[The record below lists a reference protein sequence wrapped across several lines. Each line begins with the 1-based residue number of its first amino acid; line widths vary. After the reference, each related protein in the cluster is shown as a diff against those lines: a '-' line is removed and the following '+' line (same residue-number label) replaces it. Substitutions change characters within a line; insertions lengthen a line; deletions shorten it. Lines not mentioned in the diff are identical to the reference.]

1 MSQSLISG
9 LLTVFNFTS
18 ITSSFLLVGA
28 LLAITFLTLDING
41 KVAQTNFELRKLA
54 AISSLIWMFSNITF
68 IVLTLANILNS
79 SISEVLQPNILRS
92 FLTQV
97 PLGQYLFVQLLLSIL
112 ISIIIPRF
120 NSISTGTFL
129 LLATLLAIVVPVFQ
143 SHSASSGSHLM
154 AIGSLAI
161 HVIALALWVGGV
173 FALAFLAPDS
183 RAIAVPRFSVL
194 ALWAAIGV
202 VVSGSVNAFIRL
214 NFKEAWSSNYANL
227 VLAKVLLTAGLIA
240 IGYLHRKNLKNLT
253 EIKGSRFIKLVL
265 AEVVIMVFTL
275 VIGSRLASSQPP
287 ERESGLAVDRA
298 LSIVGIKTPQ
308 QPTLSRILFGYEPDA
323 LMIGLLVLAVALYI
337 KGVMVLTKRGDK
349 WPVGRT
355 ISFAIGISTVDFAT
369 SGGLGLYAHFSF
381 SWHMIAHMT
390 LGMIAPIAIVLSAP
404 ITLALRTLPQ
414 GRNSEERGVRGT
426 LLSALHSRYSSII
439 VNPVGALVIFDG
451 SLFLLYFTSLF
462 GTLMNT
468 HAGHLFMNIHFLLA
482 GFLFFHVI
490 IGIDPNPKRPPFLV
504 RIVTLLAAMSIHA
517 FFSVALMSSSTLI
530 DSGYFASLQVP
541 WVGDLLADQNK
552 GGAIGWAMGEIPIL
566 IALIATF
573 IMWTRDD
580 AREARRIDRSAERM
594 AAMGQPDELAQYN
607 KYLQELADRERRS
620 GKQVME

>member
-1 MSQSLISG
+1 MSQSLISS
-9 LLTVFNFTS
+9 LLTVFKFTS
-18 ITSSFLLVGA
+18 VTSSFFLVGA
-28 LLAITFLTLDING
+28 LLAISFLTLDVKG
-41 KVAQTNFELRKLA
+41 KVAETNFELRKLA
-54 AISSLIWMFSNITF
+54 AIASLIWLVSNIF
-68 IVLTLANILNS
+68 FVVLTLANILNS
-79 SISEVLQPNILRS
+79 SVSDVLQPNILRS
-92 FLTQV
+92 FFTQV
-97 PLGQYLFVQLLLSIL
+97 SLGQYLFTQLLLSAL
-112 ISIIIPRF
+112 IALIVPRVSSIG
-120 NSISTGTFL
+120 TGTFL
-129 LLATLLAIVVPVFQ
+129 LLLTLLAIVIPVFQ

-154 AIGSLAI
+154 AIGSLAL
-161 HVIALALWVGGV
+161 HVLALALWVGGV
-173 FALAFLAPDS
+173 FALAFLAPEN
-183 RAIAVPRFSVL
+183 RAIAVPRFSIL
-194 ALWAAIGV
+194 ALWAAV
-202 VVSGSVNAFIRL
+202 VVVISGMANAFIRL
-214 NFKEAWSSNYANL
+214 DFREAWPSSYSYL
-227 VLAKVLLTAGLIA
+227 VIAKMFLTSGLIA

-253 EIKGSRFIKLVL
+253 EIKGSKFIRLIL
-265 AEVVIMVFTL
+265 AEVVIMFVTL
-275 VIGSRLASSQPP
+275 IIGSKLASSQPP
-287 ERESGLAVDRA
+287 ERESALGVDRA

-308 QPTLSRILFGYEPDA
+308 SPTLSRIFLGYEPDA
-323 LMIGLLVLAVALYI
+323 LMIGLLVIAVALYI
-337 KGVMVLTKRGDK
+337 KGVIVLSKRGDK

-355 ISFAIGISTVDFAT
+355 VSFAIGISAVDFAT

-390 LGMIAPIAIVLSAP
+390 LGMIAPIAIVLGAP

-426 LLSALHSRYSSII
+426 LLSVLHSRYSSII

-462 GTLMNT
+462 GKLMNT

-530 DSGYFASLQVP
+530 DSGYFASLQTP

-566 IALIATF
+566 IALVATF

-580 AREARRIDRSAERM
+580 AREARRIDRSVERM

-620 GKQVME
+620 GN

>member
-1 MSQSLISG
+1 M
-9 LLTVFNFTS
+9 
-18 ITSSFLLVGA
+18 
-28 LLAITFLTLDING
+28 
-41 KVAQTNFELRKLA
+41 
-54 AISSLIWMFSNITF
+54 
-68 IVLTLANILNS
+68 
-79 SISEVLQPNILRS
+79 
-92 FLTQV
+92 
-97 PLGQYLFVQLLLSIL
+97 
-112 ISIIIPRF
+112 PRF
-120 NSISTGTFL
+120 KSIGTGTFL
-129 LLATLLAIVVPVFQ
+129 LLATLLANVIPVFQ
-143 SHSASSGSHLM
+143 SHSASGGSHLM
-154 AIGSLAI
+154 AVGSLAI
-161 HVIALALWVGGV
+161 HVIALALWIGGV
-173 FALAFLAPDS
+173 FALAFLAPES
-183 RAIAVPRFSVL
+183 RAAAVPRFSVL
-194 ALWAAIGV
+194 ALWAAIAV
-202 VVSGSVNAFIRL
+202 VVSGSANAYIRL
-214 NFKEAWSSNYANL
+214 NFKEAWGSSYSYL
-227 VLAKVLLTAGLIA
+227 VLVKVLLTAGLIV
-240 IGYLHRKNLKNLT
+240 IGYLHRKNLSKLS
-253 EIKGSRFIKLVL
+253 ELKGSKFLKLIL
-265 AEVVIMVFTL
+265 AEVVIMVLTL

-287 ERESGLAVDRA
+287 ERESELVVDRA

-308 QPTLSRILFGYEPDA
+308 PPSLSRIFFGYEPDA
-323 LMIGLLVLAVALYI
+323 LMIGLLIIAVALYI

-355 ISFAIGISTVDFAT
+355 ISFAIGISAIDFAT

-390 LGMIAPIAIVLSAP
+390 LGMIAPIAIVLGAP

-439 VNPVGALVIFDG
+439 VNPVGALIIFDG

-504 RIVTLLAAMSIHA
+504 RIVTLLVAMSIHA
-517 FFSVALMSSSTLI
+517 FFSVALMSSTTLV
-530 DSGYFASLQVP
+530 DSGYFAALQTP

-566 IALIATF
+566 IALVATF

-580 AREARRIDRSAERM
+580 AREARRIDRSVERM

-620 GKQVME
+620 GK

>member
-1 MSQSLISG
+1 MSQSLISS
-9 LLTVFNFTS
+9 LLTVFKFTS
-18 ITSSFLLVGA
+18 ITSSFFLVGA

-41 KVAQTNFELRKLA
+41 KVVQTNFELRKLA
-54 AISSLIWMFSNITF
+54 AIASLIWMLSNLSF

-79 SISEVLQPNILRS
+79 SVSEVLQPNILRS
-92 FLTQV
+92 FLLQI
-97 PLGQYLFVQLLLSIL
+97 PLGQYLFTQLLLSAL

-120 NSISTGTFL
+120 NSIGTGTFL
-129 LLATLLAIVVPVFQ
+129 LLATLLAIVIPVFQ
-143 SHSASSGSHLM
+143 SHSASGGSHLM
-154 AIGSLAI
+154 AVGSLAI

-173 FALAFLAPDS
+173 FALAFLTPEN
-183 RAIAVPRFSVL
+183 RAAAVPRFSVM
-194 ALWAAIGV
+194 ALWAAIAV
-202 VVSGSVNAFIRL
+202 VVSGSVNAYIRL
-214 NFKEAWSSNYANL
+214 NFREAWGSSYTYL
-227 VLAKVLLTAGLIA
+227 VIAKVFLTAGLIV
-240 IGYLHRKNLKNLT
+240 IGYLHRRNLKKLT
-253 EIKGSRFIKLVL
+253 ELKGSKFLQLIL
-265 AEVVIMVFTL
+265 AEIVIMVLTL
-275 VIGSRLASSQPP
+275 AIGSLLASSQPP
-287 ERESGLAVDRA
+287 IREAGLTTDRA
-298 LSIVGIKTPQ
+298 LSIVGVKMPSA
-308 QPTLSRILFGYEPDA
+308 PNLSRIFFGYEPDA
-323 LMIGLLVLAVALYI
+323 FMIGLLVIAVALYI

-349 WPVGRT
+349 WPIGRT
-355 ISFAIGISTVDFAT
+355 ISFAIGISAVDFAT

-381 SWHMIAHMT
+381 SWHMVAHMT
-390 LGMIAPIAIVLSAP
+390 LGMIAPIAIVLGAP

-426 LLSALHSRYSSII
+426 LLSVLHSRYSSII

-462 GTLMNT
+462 GKLMNT

-530 DSGYFASLQVP
+530 DSGYFAALQTP

-566 IALIATF
+566 IALVATF

-580 AREARRIDRSAERM
+580 AREARRIDRSVERM

-607 KYLQELADRERRS
+607 KFLQELADRERRS
-620 GKQVME
+620 GK

>member
-1 MSQSLISG
+1 M
-9 LLTVFNFTS
+9 VFKFTS
-18 ITSSFLLVGA
+18 ITSSFFLVGV
-28 LLAITFLTLDING
+28 LLAITFLTLDIDG
-41 KVAQTNFELRKLA
+41 KVARTNFELRKLA
-54 AISSLIWMFSNITF
+54 AFTSLVWMVSNALF
-68 IVLTLANILNS
+68 IVFTLANILNS

-92 FLTQV
+92 FLLQI
-97 PLGQYLFVQLLLSIL
+97 PLGQYLFTQLLLSIL
-112 ISIIIPRF
+112 ISLIVPRF
-120 NSISTGTFL
+120 NSIGTGTFL
-129 LLATLLAIVVPVFQ
+129 LLATLLAIVIPVFQ
-143 SHSASSGSHLM
+143 SHSASSGSHSM

-161 HVIALALWVGGV
+161 HVIALPLWVGGV
-173 FALAFLAPDS
+173 FALAFLTPEN

-194 ALWAAIGV
+194 ALWSAMAV
-202 VVSGSVNAFIRL
+202 VISGSANAFIRL
-214 NFKEAWSSNYANL
+214 DFKGAWSSSYAYL
-227 VLAKVLLTAGLIA
+227 VIAKAILTVGLIA
-240 IGYLHRKNLKNLT
+240 IGYLHRKNLKKLA
-253 EIKGSRFIKLVL
+253 EIKGSKFLQLIS
-265 AEVVIMVFTL
+265 AEVVIMTVTL
-275 VIGSRLASSQPP
+275 AIGSLLASSQPP
-287 ERESGLAVDRA
+287 VREAGLSTDRA
-298 LSIVGIKTPQ
+298 LSIVGVKMP
-308 QPTLSRILFGYEPDA
+308 PAPNLSRILLGYEPDA
-323 LMIGLLVLAVALYI
+323 LMIGLLVFAVALYI

-355 ISFAIGISTVDFAT
+355 ISFAVGISAVDFAT
-369 SGGLGLYAHFSF
+369 SGGLGLYSHFSF
-381 SWHMIAHMT
+381 SWHMVAHMT
-390 LGMIAPIAIVLSAP
+390 LGMISPITIVLGAP

-426 LLSALHSRYSSII
+426 LLSALHSRYSSVI

-517 FFSVALMSSSTLI
+517 FFSVALMSSTTLI
-530 DSGYFASLQVP
+530 DSGYFTSLQTP
-541 WVGDLLADQNK
+541 WVGNLLADQNK

-566 IALIATF
+566 IALVATF

-580 AREARRIDRSAERM
+580 AREARRIDRSVERM

-620 GKQVME
+620 GN

>member
-9 LLTVFNFTS
+9 LLTVFKFTS

-54 AISSLIWMFSNITF
+54 AISSLIWMFSNIAF

-79 SISEVLQPNILRS
+79 SISDVLQTNILRS

-120 NSISTGTFL
+120 NSIGTGTFL

-161 HVIALALWVGGV
+161 HVISLALWVGGV
-173 FALAFLAPDS
+173 FALAFLAPDT
-183 RAIAVPRFSVL
+183 RAVAVPRFSVL
-194 ALWAAIGV
+194 ALWAAIAV

-214 NFKEAWSSNYANL
+214 NFKEAWSSNYTNL
-227 VLAKVLLTAGLIA
+227 VLAKVFLTTGLIA

-308 QPTLSRILFGYEPDA
+308 PPTLSRILFGYEPDA

-530 DSGYFASLQVP
+530 DSGYFGSLQVP

-566 IALIATF
+566 IALVATF

-607 KYLQELADRERRS
+607 KFLQELADRERRS
-620 GKQVME
+620 GK

>member
-1 MSQSLISG
+1 MSQSLISS
-9 LLTVFNFTS
+9 LLTVFKFTS
-18 ITSSFLLVGA
+18 ITSSFFLVGV

-54 AISSLIWMFSNITF
+54 AIASLIWMLSNLSF

-79 SISEVLQPNILRS
+79 SVSEVLQPNILRS
-92 FLTQV
+92 FLMQI
-97 PLGQYLFVQLLLSIL
+97 PLGQYLFTQLLLSIL

-120 NSISTGTFL
+120 NSIGTGTFL
-129 LLATLLAIVVPVFQ
+129 LLATLLAIVIPVFQ
-143 SHSASSGSHLM
+143 SHSASGGSHLM

-173 FALAFLAPDS
+173 FALAFLTPEN
-183 RAIAVPRFSVL
+183 RAAAVPRFSVM
-194 ALWAAIGV
+194 ALWAAIAV
-202 VVSGSVNAFIRL
+202 VVSGSVNAYIRL
-214 NFKEAWSSNYANL
+214 NFKEAWGSSYTYL
-227 VLAKVLLTAGLIA
+227 VIAKVFLTTCLIV
-240 IGYLHRKNLKNLT
+240 IGYLHRRNLKKLS
-253 EIKGSRFIKLVL
+253 ELKGSKFLQLIL
-265 AEVVIMVFTL
+265 AEIVIMVLTL

-287 ERESGLAVDRA
+287 ERETGLAVDRA
-298 LSIVGIKTPQ
+298 LSIVGVKMPSA
-308 QPTLSRILFGYEPDA
+308 PNLSRIFFGYEPDA
-323 LMIGLLVLAVALYI
+323 FMIGLLVIAVALYI

-355 ISFAIGISTVDFAT
+355 ISFAIGISAVDFAT

-381 SWHMIAHMT
+381 SWHMVAHMT
-390 LGMIAPIAIVLSAP
+390 LGMIAPIAIVLGAP

-462 GTLMNT
+462 GKLMNT

-530 DSGYFASLQVP
+530 DSGYFASLQTP

-566 IALIATF
+566 IALVATF

-580 AREARRIDRSAERM
+580 AREARRIDRSVERM

-607 KYLQELADRERRS
+607 KYLQELADRERRF
-620 GKQVME
+620 GN

>member
-1 MSQSLISG
+1 MSQSLISS
-9 LLTVFNFTS
+9 LLTVFKFTS
-18 ITSSFLLVGA
+18 ITSSFFLVGA
-28 LLAITFLTLDING
+28 LLAMTFLTLDIKG
-41 KVAQTNFELRKLA
+41 KVAETNFELRKLA
-54 AISSLIWMFSNITF
+54 AITSLIWMFSNAFF
-68 IVLTLANILNS
+68 IVLTLANILNAS
-79 SISEVLQPNILRS
+79 VSEVLQTNILRS
-92 FLTQV
+92 FLLQI
-97 PLGQYLFVQLLLSIL
+97 PLGQYLFTQLLLSIL
-112 ISIIIPRF
+112 ISLIVPRF
-120 NSISTGTFL
+120 NSIGTGTFL
-129 LLATLLAIVVPVFQ
+129 LLATLLAIVIPVFQ
-143 SHSASSGSHLM
+143 SHSASSGSHSM

-173 FALAFLAPDS
+173 FALAFLSPES
-183 RAIAVPRFSVL
+183 RAHAVPRFSTL
-194 ALWAAIGV
+194 ALWTAIAV
-202 VVSGSVNAFIRL
+202 VISGSVNAFIRL
-214 NFKEAWSSNYANL
+214 DFKEAWTSSYAYL
-227 VLAKVLLTAGLIA
+227 VIAKVFLTVSLIV
-240 IGYLHRKNLKNLT
+240 IGYLHRKNLKKLS
-253 EIKGSRFIKLVL
+253 EIKGSKFLQLIF
-265 AEVVIMVFTL
+265 AEVVIMTGTL
-275 VIGSRLASSQPP
+275 AIGSLLASSQPP
-287 ERESGLAVDRA
+287 VRETTSTIDRA
-298 LSIVGIKTPQ
+298 LSIVGVKMP
-308 QPTLSRILFGYEPDA
+308 PAPNLSRILFGYEPDA
-323 LMIGLLVLAVALYI
+323 FMIGLLVFAVALYV

-349 WPVGRT
+349 WPAGRT
-355 ISFAIGISTVDFAT
+355 ISFAIGISAVDYAT

-390 LGMIAPIAIVLSAP
+390 LGMIAPIAIVLGAP

-414 GRNSEERGVRGT
+414 GRNQQERGVRGT
-426 LLSALHSRYSSII
+426 LLSVLHSRYSSII

-530 DSGYFASLQVP
+530 DSGYFASLQTP

-580 AREARRIDRSAERM
+580 AREARRIDRSVERM

-607 KYLQELADRERRS
+607 KFLQELADRERRS
-620 GKQVME
+620 GK

>member
-1 MSQSLISG
+1 M
-9 LLTVFNFTS
+9 
-18 ITSSFLLVGA
+18 LVGA

-54 AISSLIWMFSNITF
+54 AIASLIWMISNAFF
-68 IVLTLANILNS
+68 IVFTLANILNTRV
-79 SISEVLQPNILRS
+79 SEVLQPNILRS
-92 FLTQV
+92 FLLQI
-97 PLGQYLFVQLLLSIL
+97 PLGQYLFVQLLLSIF
-112 ISIIIPRF
+112 ISLVVPRF
-120 NSISTGTFL
+120 NSIGTGTFL
-129 LLATLLAIVVPVFQ
+129 LLATLIAIVIPVFQ
-143 SHSASSGSHLM
+143 SHSASSGSHSM

-173 FALAFLAPDS
+173 FAIAFLAPES
-183 RAIAVPRFSVL
+183 RAHAVPRFSVL
-194 ALWAAIGV
+194 ALWAAIAV
-202 VVSGSVNAFIRL
+202 VISGSVNAFIRL
-214 NFKEAWSSNYANL
+214 DFKEAWSSSYAYL
-227 VLAKVLLTAGLIA
+227 VLAKVFLTAGLIV
-240 IGYLHRKNLKNLT
+240 IGYLHRKNLKKLS
-253 EIKGSRFIKLVL
+253 EIKGSKFLQLIL
-265 AEVVIMVFTL
+265 AEVVIMTGTL
-275 VIGSRLASSQPP
+275 AIGSLLASSQPP
-287 ERESGLAVDRA
+287 ERESGLTVDRG
-298 LSIVGIKTPQ
+298 LSIVGVKTPQ
-308 QPTLSRILFGYEPDA
+308 PPSLSRILLGYEPDA
-323 LMIGLLVLAVALYI
+323 LMIGLLVIAVALYI

-355 ISFAIGISTVDFAT
+355 ISFAIGISAVDFAT

-381 SWHMIAHMT
+381 SWHMVAHMT
-390 LGMIAPIAIVLSAP
+390 LGMIAPIAIVLGAP

-426 LLSALHSRYSSII
+426 LLSVLHSRYSSII

-530 DSGYFASLQVP
+530 DSGYFASLQTP
-541 WVGDLLADQNK
+541 WVGNLLADQNK

-566 IALIATF
+566 IALVATF

-580 AREARRIDRSAERM
+580 AREARRIDRSVERM

-620 GKQVME
+620 GK

>member
-1 MSQSLISG
+1 MSQSVVSS
-9 LLTVFNFTS
+9 LLTVFKFTS
-18 ITSSFLLVGA
+18 ITSSFFLVGV

-54 AISSLIWMFSNITF
+54 AIASLIWLLSNLAF

-79 SISEVLQPNILRS
+79 SVSEVLQPNILRS
-92 FLTQV
+92 FLLQV
-97 PLGQYLFVQLLLSIL
+97 PLGQYLFTQLLLSTL

-120 NSISTGTFL
+120 NSIGTGTFL
-129 LLATLLAIVVPVFQ
+129 LLATLLAIVIPVFQ
-143 SHSASSGSHLM
+143 SHSASGGSHLM

-173 FALAFLAPDS
+173 FALAFLTPEN
-183 RAIAVPRFSVL
+183 RAAAVPRFSVM
-194 ALWAAIGV
+194 ALWAAIAV
-202 VVSGSVNAFIRL
+202 VASGSANAYIRL
-214 NFKEAWSSNYANL
+214 NFKEAWGSSYTYL
-227 VLAKVLLTAGLIA
+227 VIAKVFLTAGLIV
-240 IGYLHRKNLKNLT
+240 IGYLHRKNLTKLSAL
-253 EIKGSRFIKLVL
+253 KGSKFLQLIL
-265 AEVVIMVFTL
+265 AEIVIMVLTL

-287 ERESGLAVDRA
+287 ERESGLVVDRA
-298 LSIVGIKTPQ
+298 LSIVGVKMPQ
-308 QPTLSRILFGYEPDA
+308 PPTLSRILLGYEPDA
-323 LMIGLLVLAVALYI
+323 FMIGLLVIAVALYI

-355 ISFAIGISTVDFAT
+355 ISFAIGISAVDFAT

-381 SWHMIAHMT
+381 SWHMVAHMT
-390 LGMIAPIAIVLSAP
+390 LGMIAPIAIVLGAP

-462 GTLMNT
+462 GKLMNT
-468 HAGHLFMNIHFLLA
+468 HTGHLFMNIHFLLA

-490 IGIDPNPKRPPFLV
+490 IGIDPNPKRPPFLA

-530 DSGYFASLQVP
+530 DSGYFAALQTP

-566 IALIATF
+566 IALVATF

-580 AREARRIDRSAERM
+580 AREARRIDRSVERM

-620 GKQVME
+620 GK

>member
-1 MSQSLISG
+1 MSQSLING
-9 LLTVFNFTS
+9 LLTFFKFTS

-28 LLAITFLTLDING
+28 LLAITFLTLDVNG
-41 KVAQTNFELRKLA
+41 KVAQTNFQLRKLA
-54 AISSLIWMFSNITF
+54 AISSLIWMFSNLTF

-79 SISEVLQPNILRS
+79 SISVVLQTNVLRS

-120 NSISTGTFL
+120 NSIGTGTFL
-129 LLATLLAIVVPVFQ
+129 LLGTLLAIVVPVFQ

-183 RAIAVPRFSVL
+183 RAAAVPRFSVL
-194 ALWAAIGV
+194 ALWAAIAV
-202 VVSGSVNAFIRL
+202 VVSGSANAFIRL

-240 IGYLHRKNLKNLT
+240 IGYLHRKNLKNLV
-253 EIKGSRFIKLVL
+253 EIKSSRFIKLVL
-265 AEVVIMVFTL
+265 VEVVIMVFTL

-287 ERESGLAVDRA
+287 ERESGLTVDRA

-308 QPTLSRILFGYEPDA
+308 PPTLSRILFGYEPDA

-355 ISFAIGISTVDFAT
+355 ISFAIGISTIDFAT

-607 KYLQELADRERRS
+607 NYLQELADRERRS
-620 GKQVME
+620 GK

>member
-1 MSQSLISG
+1 MSQSLISS
-9 LLTVFNFTS
+9 LLTVFKFTS
-18 ITSSFLLVGA
+18 ITSSFFLVGA
-28 LLAITFLTLDING
+28 LLAITFLTLDIDG
-41 KVAQTNFELRKLA
+41 KVAETNFELRKLA
-54 AISSLIWMFSNITF
+54 AVTSLIWMISNAFF
-68 IVLTLANILNS
+68 IVLTLANILNANVTD
-79 SISEVLQPNILRS
+79 VLQPNILRS
-92 FLTQV
+92 FILQI
-97 PLGQYLFVQLLLSIL
+97 PLGQYLFTQLLLSIL
-112 ISIIIPRF
+112 ISLIVPRF
-120 NSISTGTFL
+120 NSIGTGTFL
-129 LLATLLAIVVPVFQ
+129 LLATLLAIVIPVFQ
-143 SHSASSGSHLM
+143 SHSASSGSHSM

-173 FALAFLAPDS
+173 FALAFLTPES
-183 RAIAVPRFSVL
+183 RAPAVPRFSVL
-194 ALWAAIGV
+194 ALWAAIAV

-214 NFKEAWSSNYANL
+214 DFKEAWTSSYAYL
-227 VLAKVLLTAGLIA
+227 VIAKVFLTVGLIV
-240 IGYLHRKNLKNLT
+240 IGYLHRKNLKKLS
-253 EIKGSRFIKLVL
+253 EIKGSKFLQLIL
-265 AEVVIMVFTL
+265 AEVVIMTVTL
-275 VIGSRLASSQPP
+275 AIGSLLASSQPP
-287 ERESGLAVDRA
+287 VRESGLEIDRA
-298 LSIVGIKTPQ
+298 LSIVGVKMP
-308 QPTLSRILFGYEPDA
+308 PAPNLSRIFFGYEPDA
-323 LMIGLLVLAVALYI
+323 LMIGLLVIAVALYI

-349 WPVGRT
+349 WPIGRT
-355 ISFAIGISTVDFAT
+355 ISFAIGISAVDFAT

-381 SWHMIAHMT
+381 SWHMVAHMT
-390 LGMIAPIAIVLSAP
+390 LGMIAPIAIVLGAP

-426 LLSALHSRYSSII
+426 LLSVLHSRYSSII
-439 VNPVGALVIFDG
+439 VNPVGALVIFDS

-468 HAGHLFMNIHFLLA
+468 HAGHLFMNLHFLLA

-530 DSGYFASLQVP
+530 DSGYFAALQTP

-580 AREARRIDRSAERM
+580 AREARRIDRSVERM

-620 GKQVME
+620 GK

>member
-9 LLTVFNFTS
+9 LLTFFKFTS

-41 KVAQTNFELRKLA
+41 KVAQTNFQLRKLA
-54 AISSLIWMFSNITF
+54 AISSLIWMFSNIAF

-79 SISEVLQPNILRS
+79 SISDVVQTNILRS

-120 NSISTGTFL
+120 NSIGTGTFL
-129 LLATLLAIVVPVFQ
+129 LLGTLLAIVVPVFQ

-161 HVIALALWVGGV
+161 HVIALALWIGGV

-183 RAIAVPRFSVL
+183 RAAAVPRFSVL
-194 ALWAAIGV
+194 ALWAAIAV
-202 VVSGSVNAFIRL
+202 VVSGSANAFIRL

-240 IGYLHRKNLKNLT
+240 IGYLHRKNLKNLV
-253 EIKGSRFIKLVL
+253 EIKSSRFIKLVL
-265 AEVVIMVFTL
+265 VEVVIMVFTL

-287 ERESGLAVDRA
+287 ERESGLTVDRA

-308 QPTLSRILFGYEPDA
+308 PPTLSRILFGYEPDA

-566 IALIATF
+566 IALVATF

-607 KYLQELADRERRS
+607 NYLQELADRERRS
-620 GKQVME
+620 GK

>member
-1 MSQSLISG
+1 
-9 LLTVFNFTS
+9 
-18 ITSSFLLVGA
+18 
-28 LLAITFLTLDING
+28 
-41 KVAQTNFELRKLA
+41 
-54 AISSLIWMFSNITF
+54 
-68 IVLTLANILNS
+68 
-79 SISEVLQPNILRS
+79 
-92 FLTQV
+92 
-97 PLGQYLFVQLLLSIL
+97 
-112 ISIIIPRF
+112 
-120 NSISTGTFL
+120 
-129 LLATLLAIVVPVFQ
+129 
-143 SHSASSGSHLM
+143 M

-161 HVIALALWVGGV
+161 HVISLALWVGGV
-173 FALAFLAPDS
+173 FALAFLAPDA
-183 RAIAVPRFSVL
+183 RAVAVPRFSVL

-227 VLAKVLLTAGLIA
+227 VIAKVLLTAGLIL
-240 IGYLHRKNLKNLT
+240 IGYLHRKNLQNLT

-275 VIGSRLASSQPP
+275 VIGSRLSSSQPP

-298 LSIVGIKTPQ
+298 LSIIGIKTPQ
-308 QPTLSRILFGYEPDA
+308 PPTLSRILFGYEPDA

-530 DSGYFASLQVP
+530 DSGYFGSLQVP

-607 KYLQELADRERRS
+607 TYLQELADRERRS
-620 GKQVME
+620 GK

>member
-1 MSQSLISG
+1 MSQSLISS
-9 LLTVFNFTS
+9 LLTVFKFTS
-18 ITSSFLLVGA
+18 ITSSFFLVGA
-28 LLAITFLTLDING
+28 LLAITFLTLDIDG
-41 KVAQTNFELRKLA
+41 KVAETNFELRKLA
-54 AISSLIWMFSNITF
+54 AFTSLIWMISNAFF
-68 IVLTLANILNS
+68 IVLTLANILNAG
-79 SISEVLQPNILRS
+79 ISEVLQPNILRS
-92 FLTQV
+92 FILQI
-97 PLGQYLFVQLLLSIL
+97 PLGQYLFTQLLLSIL
-112 ISIIIPRF
+112 ISLIVPRF
-120 NSISTGTFL
+120 NSIGTGTFL
-129 LLATLLAIVVPVFQ
+129 LLATLLAIVIPVFQ
-143 SHSASSGSHLM
+143 SHSASSGSHSM

-173 FALAFLAPDS
+173 FALAFLTPES
-183 RAIAVPRFSVL
+183 RAHAVPRFSVL
-194 ALWAAIGV
+194 ALWAAIAV

-214 NFKEAWSSNYANL
+214 DFKEAWTSSYAYL
-227 VLAKVLLTAGLIA
+227 VIAKVFLTVGLIV
-240 IGYLHRKNLKNLT
+240 IGYLHRKNLKKLS
-253 EIKGSRFIKLVL
+253 EIKGSKFLQLIL
-265 AEVVIMVFTL
+265 AEVVIMTVTL
-275 VIGSRLASSQPP
+275 AIGSLLASSQPP
-287 ERESGLAVDRA
+287 VRESGLEIDRA
-298 LSIVGIKTPQ
+298 LSIVGVKMP
-308 QPTLSRILFGYEPDA
+308 PAPNLSRILLGYEPDA
-323 LMIGLLVLAVALYI
+323 FMIGLLIIAVALYV

-355 ISFAIGISTVDFAT
+355 ISFAIGISAVDFAT

-381 SWHMIAHMT
+381 SWHMVAHMT
-390 LGMIAPIAIVLSAP
+390 LGMIAPIAIVLGAP

-414 GRNSEERGVRGT
+414 GRNPQERGVRGT
-426 LLSALHSRYSSII
+426 LLSVLHSRYSSII

-530 DSGYFASLQVP
+530 DSGYFAALQTP
-541 WVGDLLADQNK
+541 WVGELLADQNK

-580 AREARRIDRSAERM
+580 AREARRIDRSVERM

-607 KYLQELADRERRS
+607 KFLQELADRERRS
-620 GKQVME
+620 GK

>member
-9 LLTVFNFTS
+9 LLTVFKFTS

-54 AISSLIWMFSNITF
+54 AISSLIWMFSNIAF

-79 SISEVLQPNILRS
+79 SISDVLQTNILRS

-120 NSISTGTFL
+120 NSIGTGTFL
-129 LLATLLAIVVPVFQ
+129 LLATLLAIVIPVFQ
-143 SHSASSGSHLM
+143 SHSASGGSHLM

-173 FALAFLAPDS
+173 FALAFLAPDT
-183 RAIAVPRFSVL
+183 RAVAVPRFSVL
-194 ALWAAIGV
+194 ALWAAIAV

-214 NFKEAWSSNYANL
+214 NFKEAWSSNYTNL
-227 VLAKVLLTAGLIA
+227 VLAKVFLTTGLIA

-308 QPTLSRILFGYEPDA
+308 PPTLSRLLFGYEPDA

-530 DSGYFASLQVP
+530 DSGYFGSLQVP

-566 IALIATF
+566 IALVATF

-607 KYLQELADRERRS
+607 KFLQELADHERRS
-620 GKQVME
+620 GK

>member
-1 MSQSLISG
+1 MSQSLISS
-9 LLTVFNFTS
+9 LLTVFKFTS
-18 ITSSFLLVGA
+18 ITSSFFLVGA

-54 AISSLIWMFSNITF
+54 AIASLIWMLSNLVF

-79 SISEVLQPNILRS
+79 TVTEVVQPNILRS
-92 FLTQV
+92 FLLQI
-97 PLGQYLFVQLLLSIL
+97 PLGQYLFTQLLISIL
-112 ISIIIPRF
+112 ISIIVPRF
-120 NSISTGTFL
+120 NSIGTGTFL
-129 LLATLLAIVVPVFQ
+129 LLATLLAIVIPVFQ
-143 SHSASSGSHLM
+143 SHSASSGSHSM

-183 RAIAVPRFSVL
+183 RANAVPRFSVL
-194 ALWAAIGV
+194 ALWAAIAV
-202 VVSGSVNAFIRL
+202 VVSGSINAFIRL
-214 NFKEAWSSNYANL
+214 DFKEAWNSSYAYL
-227 VLAKVLLTAGLIA
+227 VIGKVVLTAGLIV
-240 IGYLHRKNLKNLT
+240 IGYRHRKNLKKSAEL
-253 EIKGSRFIKLVL
+253 KGPKFLQLIL
-265 AEVVIMVFTL
+265 AEVVIMTVTL
-275 VIGSRLASSQPP
+275 ALGSLLASRQPP
-287 ERESGLAVDRA
+287 VRESGLEADRA
-298 LSIVGIKTPQ
+298 LSIVGVKMP
-308 QPTLSRILFGYEPDA
+308 PAPSLSRILLGYEPDA
-323 LMIGLLVLAVALYI
+323 LMIGLLILAVALYI

-349 WPVGRT
+349 WPIGRT
-355 ISFAIGISTVDFAT
+355 ISFAIGISAVDFAT

-381 SWHMIAHMT
+381 SWHMVAHMT
-390 LGMIAPIAIVLSAP
+390 LGMIAPIAIVLGAP

-414 GRNSEERGVRGT
+414 GRNSQERGVRGT
-426 LLSALHSRYSSII
+426 FLAVLHSRYSSII

-462 GTLMNT
+462 GKLMNT

-530 DSGYFASLQVP
+530 DSGYFASLQTP

-566 IALIATF
+566 IALVATF
-573 IMWTRDD
+573 VMWTRDD
-580 AREARRIDRSAERM
+580 AREARRIDRSTERM

-607 KYLQELADRERRS
+607 NYLQELADRERRS
-620 GKQVME
+620 GK

>member
-9 LLTVFNFTS
+9 LLTVFKFTS

-194 ALWAAIGV
+194 ALWAAIAV

-275 VIGSRLASSQPP
+275 MIGSRLASSQPP

-298 LSIVGIKTPQ
+298 LSIIGIKTPQ
-308 QPTLSRILFGYEPDA
+308 PPTLSRILFGYEPDA

-607 KYLQELADRERRS
+607 KYLQQLADRERRS
-620 GKQVME
+620 GK

>member
-9 LLTVFNFTS
+9 LLTVFKFTS

-41 KVAQTNFELRKLA
+41 KVAQTNFQLRKLA
-54 AISSLIWMFSNITF
+54 AISSLIWMISNIAF
-68 IVLTLANILNS
+68 ILLTLANILNS
-79 SISEVLQPNILRS
+79 SISDVLQPNILRS

-97 PLGQYLFVQLLLSIL
+97 PLGQYLFVQLILSIL
-112 ISIIIPRF
+112 ISVIAPRF
-120 NSISTGTFL
+120 NSIGTGTFL

-143 SHSASSGSHLM
+143 SHSASGGSHLM

-173 FALAFLAPDS
+173 IALAFLAPGA
-183 RAIAVPRFSVL
+183 RAVAVPRFSVL

-202 VVSGSVNAFIRL
+202 VVSGSVNAYIRL
-214 NFKEAWSSNYANL
+214 NFKEAWSSSYTYL
-227 VLAKVLLTAGLIA
+227 VLAKVLLTAGLIV
-240 IGYLHRKNLKNLT
+240 IGYIYRKNLKNLT
-253 EIKGSRFIKLVL
+253 ELQGSRFMKLIS
-265 AEVVIMVFTL
+265 AEVVIMVLTL
-275 VIGSRLASSQPP
+275 MIGSRLASTQPP
-287 ERESGLAVDRA
+287 ERESVLVVDRA

-308 QPTLSRILFGYEPDA
+308 PPTLSRVLFGYEPDA

-337 KGVMVLTKRGDK
+337 KGVMVLTRRGDK
-349 WPVGRT
+349 WPIGRT

-451 SLFLLYFTSLF
+451 SLFLLYFTSFL

-468 HAGHLFMNIHFLLA
+468 HAGHLFMNIHFLLS

-541 WVGDLLADQNK
+541 WVGDLLADQRK

-580 AREARRIDRSAERM
+580 AREARRIDRSVERM

-620 GKQVME
+620 GK

>member
-1 MSQSLISG
+1 MSQSLISN
-9 LLTVFNFTS
+9 LLTVFKFTS
-18 ITSSFLLVGA
+18 ITSSFFLVGA
-28 LLAITFLTLDING
+28 LLAITFLTFDING

-54 AISSLIWMFSNITF
+54 AIASLIWMLSNLSLM
-68 IVLTLANILNS
+68 VLTLANILNS

-92 FLTQV
+92 FLLQV
-97 PLGQYLFVQLLLSIL
+97 PLGQYLFTQLLLSIL
-112 ISIIIPRF
+112 ISLIIPRF
-120 NSISTGTFL
+120 NSIGTGTVL
-129 LLATLLAIVVPVFQ
+129 LLATLLAIVIPVFQ
-143 SHSASSGSHLM
+143 SHSASGGSHLM
-154 AIGSLAI
+154 AVGSLAI

-173 FALAFLAPDS
+173 FALAFLAPES
-183 RAIAVPRFSVL
+183 RAAAVPRFSVM
-194 ALWAAIGV
+194 ALWAAIAV
-202 VVSGSVNAFIRL
+202 VVSGSANAYIRL
-214 NFKEAWSSNYANL
+214 NFKEAWGSSYTYL
-227 VLAKVLLTAGLIA
+227 VIAKVFLTAGLIV
-240 IGYLHRKNLKNLT
+240 IGYLHRRILTKLSELKGSKFLQLILT
-253 EIKGSRFIKLVL
+253 EI
-265 AEVVIMVFTL
+265 VIMVLTL

-287 ERESGLAVDRA
+287 ERETGLAVDRA
-298 LSIVGIKTPQ
+298 LSIIGIKTPQ
-308 QPTLSRILFGYEPDA
+308 PPSLSRILFGYEPDA
-323 LMIGLLVLAVALYI
+323 LMIGLLVIAVALYI
-337 KGVMVLTKRGDK
+337 KGVIVLTKRGDK
-349 WPVGRT
+349 WPIGRT
-355 ISFAIGISTVDFAT
+355 ISFAIGISAVDFAT

-390 LGMIAPIAIVLSAP
+390 LGMIAPIAIVLGAP

-439 VNPVGALVIFDG
+439 VNPVGAIIIFDG

-462 GTLMNT
+462 GKLMNT

-530 DSGYFASLQVP
+530 DSGYFAALQTP

-566 IALIATF
+566 IALVATF

-580 AREARRIDRSAERM
+580 AREARRIDRSVERM

-620 GKQVME
+620 GK

>member
-1 MSQSLISG
+1 MSQSLISS
-9 LLTVFNFTS
+9 LLTVFKFTS

-54 AISSLIWMFSNITF
+54 AIASLIWMISNAFF
-68 IVLTLANILNS
+68 IVFTLANILNTS
-79 SISEVLQPNILRS
+79 VSEVLQPNILRS
-92 FLTQV
+92 FLLQI
-97 PLGQYLFVQLLLSIL
+97 PLGQYLFVQLLLSIF
-112 ISIIIPRF
+112 ISLVVPRF
-120 NSISTGTFL
+120 SSIGTGTFL
-129 LLATLLAIVVPVFQ
+129 LLATLIAIVIPVFQ
-143 SHSASSGSHLM
+143 SHSASSGSHSM

-173 FALAFLAPDS
+173 FAIAFLAPES
-183 RAIAVPRFSVL
+183 RAHAVPRFSVL
-194 ALWAAIGV
+194 ALWAAIAV
-202 VVSGSVNAFIRL
+202 VISGSVNAFIRL
-214 NFKEAWSSNYANL
+214 DFKEAWSSSYAYL
-227 VLAKVLLTAGLIA
+227 VLAKVFLTAGLIV
-240 IGYLHRKNLKNLT
+240 IGYLHRKNLKKLS
-253 EIKGSRFIKLVL
+253 EIKGSKFLQLIL
-265 AEVVIMVFTL
+265 AEVVIMTGTL
-275 VIGSRLASSQPP
+275 AIGSLLASSQPP
-287 ERESGLAVDRA
+287 ERESGLTVDRG
-298 LSIVGIKTPQ
+298 LSIVGVKTPQ
-308 QPTLSRILFGYEPDA
+308 PPSLSRILLGYEPDA
-323 LMIGLLVLAVALYI
+323 LMIGLLVIAVALYI

-355 ISFAIGISTVDFAT
+355 ISFAIGISAVDFAT

-381 SWHMIAHMT
+381 SWHMVAHMT
-390 LGMIAPIAIVLSAP
+390 LGMIAPIAIVLGAP

-426 LLSALHSRYSSII
+426 LLSVLHSRYSSII

-530 DSGYFASLQVP
+530 DSGYFASLQTP

-566 IALIATF
+566 IALVATF

-580 AREARRIDRSAERM
+580 AREARRIDRSVERM

-620 GKQVME
+620 GK

>member
-1 MSQSLISG
+1 MSQSLISS
-9 LLTVFNFTS
+9 LLTVFKFTS
-18 ITSSFLLVGA
+18 ITSSFFLVGA
-28 LLAITFLTLDING
+28 LLAITFLTLDIDG
-41 KVAQTNFELRKLA
+41 KVAETNFELRKLA
-54 AISSLIWMFSNITF
+54 AVTSLIWMISNAFF
-68 IVLTLANILNS
+68 IVLTLANILNANVTD
-79 SISEVLQPNILRS
+79 VLQPNILRS
-92 FLTQV
+92 FILQI
-97 PLGQYLFVQLLLSIL
+97 PLGQYLFTQLLLSIL
-112 ISIIIPRF
+112 ISLIVPRF
-120 NSISTGTFL
+120 NSIGTGTFL
-129 LLATLLAIVVPVFQ
+129 LLATLLAIVIPVFQ
-143 SHSASSGSHLM
+143 SHSASSGSHSM

-173 FALAFLAPDS
+173 FALAFLTPES
-183 RAIAVPRFSVL
+183 RAPAVPRFSVL
-194 ALWAAIGV
+194 ALWAAIAV

-214 NFKEAWSSNYANL
+214 DFKEAWTSSYAYL
-227 VLAKVLLTAGLIA
+227 VIAKVFLTVGLIV
-240 IGYLHRKNLKNLT
+240 IGYLHRKNLKKLS
-253 EIKGSRFIKLVL
+253 EIKGSKFLQLIL
-265 AEVVIMVFTL
+265 AEVVIMTVTL
-275 VIGSRLASSQPP
+275 AIGSLLASSQPP
-287 ERESGLAVDRA
+287 VRESGLEIDRA
-298 LSIVGIKTPQ
+298 LSIVGVKMP
-308 QPTLSRILFGYEPDA
+308 PAPNLSRIFFGYEPDA
-323 LMIGLLVLAVALYI
+323 LMIGLLVIAVALYI

-349 WPVGRT
+349 WPIGRT
-355 ISFAIGISTVDFAT
+355 ISFAIGISAVDFAT

-381 SWHMIAHMT
+381 SWHMVAHMT
-390 LGMIAPIAIVLSAP
+390 LGMIAPIAIVLGAP

-426 LLSALHSRYSSII
+426 LLSVLHSRYSSII

-468 HAGHLFMNIHFLLA
+468 HAGHLFMNLHFLLA

-530 DSGYFASLQVP
+530 DSGYFAALQTP

-580 AREARRIDRSAERM
+580 AREARRIDRSVERM

-620 GKQVME
+620 GK

>member
-1 MSQSLISG
+1 MSQSLISS
-9 LLTVFNFTS
+9 LLTVFKFTS
-18 ITSSFLLVGA
+18 ITSSFFLVGA
-28 LLAITFLTLDING
+28 LLVVTFLTLDING
-41 KVAQTNFELRKLA
+41 RVAQTNFELRKLA
-54 AISSLIWMFSNITF
+54 AIASLIWMLSNLFF

-79 SISEVLQPNILRS
+79 NVSEVLRPNILRS
-92 FLTQV
+92 FLLQV
-97 PLGQYLFVQLLLSIL
+97 PLGQYLFTQLILSIL

-120 NSISTGTFL
+120 NSIGTGTFL
-129 LLATLLAIVVPVFQ
+129 LLATLLAIVIPVFQ
-143 SHSASSGSHLM
+143 SHSASGGSHLM
-154 AIGSLAI
+154 AVGSLAI

-173 FALAFLAPDS
+173 FALAFLAPEG
-183 RAIAVPRFSVL
+183 RAAAVPRFSVL
-194 ALWAAIGV
+194 ALWAAIAV
-202 VVSGSVNAFIRL
+202 VVSGSANAYIRL
-214 NFKEAWSSNYANL
+214 NFKEAWGSSYSNL
-227 VLAKVLLTAGLIA
+227 VLVKVLLTAGLIA
-240 IGYLHRKNLKNLT
+240 IGYLHRKNLKELS
-253 EIKGSRFIKLVL
+253 EIQGSKFLKLIL
-265 AEVVIMVFTL
+265 AEIVIMVLTL
-275 VIGSRLASSQPP
+275 VAGSRLASIQPP
-287 ERESGLAVDRA
+287 ERESELVVDRA

-308 QPTLSRILFGYEPDA
+308 PPTLSRILFGYEPDA
-323 LMIGLLVLAVALYI
+323 LMIGLLVIAVALYI

-349 WPVGRT
+349 WPIGRT
-355 ISFAIGISTVDFAT
+355 ISFAIGISAVDFAT

-381 SWHMIAHMT
+381 SWHMVAHMT
-390 LGMIAPIAIVLSAP
+390 LGMIAPIAIVLGAP

-426 LLSALHSRYSSII
+426 LLSVLHSRYSSII

-462 GTLMNT
+462 GNLMNT

-504 RIVTLLAAMSIHA
+504 RIVTLLVAMSIHA
-517 FFSVALMSSSTLI
+517 FFSVALMSSSTLV
-530 DSGYFASLQVP
+530 DSGYFAALQIP

-607 KYLQELADRERRS
+607 KFLQELADRERRS
-620 GKQVME
+620 GK

>member
-1 MSQSLISG
+1 MSQSLISN
-9 LLTVFNFTS
+9 LLTVFKFTS
-18 ITSSFLLVGA
+18 ITSSFFLVGA

-54 AISSLIWMFSNITF
+54 AIASLIWTLSNLSF

-79 SISEVLQPNILRS
+79 SVSEVLQPNILRS
-92 FLTQV
+92 FLLQV
-97 PLGQYLFVQLLLSIL
+97 PLGQYLFTQLLLSIF

-120 NSISTGTFL
+120 NSIGTGTFL
-129 LLATLLAIVVPVFQ
+129 LLATLLAIVIPVFQ
-143 SHSASSGSHLM
+143 SHSASGGSHLM
-154 AIGSLAI
+154 AVGSLAI

-173 FALAFLAPDS
+173 FALAFLAPES
-183 RAIAVPRFSVL
+183 RAAAVPRFSVI
-194 ALWAAIGV
+194 ALWAAIAV
-202 VVSGSVNAFIRL
+202 VISGSVNAYIRL
-214 NFKEAWSSNYANL
+214 NFKEAWGSSYTYL
-227 VLAKVLLTAGLIA
+227 VIAKVFLTAGLIV
-240 IGYLHRKNLKNLT
+240 IGYLHRRSMKKLSEL
-253 EIKGSRFIKLVL
+253 KGSKFLQLILV
-265 AEVVIMVFTL
+265 EIVIMVLTL

-287 ERESGLAVDRA
+287 ERESGLAIDRA
-298 LSIVGIKTPQ
+298 LSIVGVKMP
-308 QPTLSRILFGYEPDA
+308 PAPNLSRILFGYEPDA
-323 LMIGLLVLAVALYI
+323 LMIGLLVIAVALYI

-349 WPVGRT
+349 WPIGRT
-355 ISFAIGISTVDFAT
+355 ISFAIGISAVDFAT

-381 SWHMIAHMT
+381 SWHMVAHMT
-390 LGMIAPIAIVLSAP
+390 LGMIAPIAIVLGAP

-462 GTLMNT
+462 GKLMDT

-530 DSGYFASLQVP
+530 DSGYFAALQTP
-541 WVGDLLADQNK
+541 WVGDLLADQNM

-566 IALIATF
+566 IALVATF

-580 AREARRIDRSAERM
+580 AREARRIDRSVERM

-620 GKQVME
+620 GK

>member
-1 MSQSLISG
+1 MSQSLISS
-9 LLTVFNFTS
+9 LLTVFKFTS
-18 ITSSFLLVGA
+18 ITSSFFLVGA

-54 AISSLIWMFSNITF
+54 AIASLIWMLSNLVF

-79 SISEVLQPNILRS
+79 TVSEVVQPNILRS
-92 FLTQV
+92 FLLQI
-97 PLGQYLFVQLLLSIL
+97 PLGQYLFTQLLISIL
-112 ISIIIPRF
+112 ISIIVPRF
-120 NSISTGTFL
+120 KSIGTGTFL
-129 LLATLLAIVVPVFQ
+129 LLATLLAIVIPVFQ
-143 SHSASSGSHLM
+143 SHSASSGSHSM

-183 RAIAVPRFSVL
+183 RANAVPRFSVL
-194 ALWAAIGV
+194 ALWAAIAV
-202 VVSGSVNAFIRL
+202 VVSGSINAFIRL
-214 NFKEAWSSNYANL
+214 DFKEAWNSSYAYL
-227 VLAKVLLTAGLIA
+227 VIGKVVLTAGLIV
-240 IGYLHRKNLKNLT
+240 IGYLHRKNLKKSSEL
-253 EIKGSRFIKLVL
+253 KGPKFLQLIL
-265 AEVVIMVFTL
+265 AEVVIMTVTL
-275 VIGSRLASSQPP
+275 ALGSLLASRQPP
-287 ERESGLAVDRA
+287 VRESGLEADRA
-298 LSIVGIKTPQ
+298 LSIVGVKMP
-308 QPTLSRILFGYEPDA
+308 PAPSLSRILLGYEPDA
-323 LMIGLLVLAVALYI
+323 LMIGLLILAVALYI

-349 WPVGRT
+349 WPIGRT
-355 ISFAIGISTVDFAT
+355 ISFAIGISAVDFAT

-381 SWHMIAHMT
+381 SWHMVAHMT
-390 LGMIAPIAIVLSAP
+390 LGMIAPIAIVLGAP

-414 GRNSEERGVRGT
+414 GRNSQERGVRGT
-426 LLSALHSRYSSII
+426 FLAVLHSRYSSII

-462 GTLMNT
+462 GKLMNT

-530 DSGYFASLQVP
+530 DSGYFASLQTP

-566 IALIATF
+566 IALVATF
-573 IMWTRDD
+573 VMWTRDD
-580 AREARRIDRSAERM
+580 AREARRIDRSTERM

-607 KYLQELADRERRS
+607 NYLQELADRERRS
-620 GKQVME
+620 GK

>member
-1 MSQSLISG
+1 ML
-9 LLTVFNFTS
+9 
-18 ITSSFLLVGA
+18 
-28 LLAITFLTLDING
+28 
-41 KVAQTNFELRKLA
+41 
-54 AISSLIWMFSNITF
+54 SNLSF

-79 SISEVLQPNILRS
+79 SVSEVLQPNILRS
-92 FLTQV
+92 FLLQI
-97 PLGQYLFVQLLLSIL
+97 PLGQYLFTQLLLSIL

-120 NSISTGTFL
+120 NSIGTGTFL

-143 SHSASSGSHLM
+143 SHSASGGSHLM

-173 FALAFLAPDS
+173 FALAFLTPEN
-183 RAIAVPRFSVL
+183 RAAAVPRFSVM
-194 ALWAAIGV
+194 ALWAAIAV
-202 VVSGSVNAFIRL
+202 VVSGSVNAYIRL
-214 NFKEAWSSNYANL
+214 NFKEAWGSSYTYL
-227 VLAKVLLTAGLIA
+227 VIAKVFLTAGLIV
-240 IGYLHRKNLKNLT
+240 IGYLHRRNLKKSSEL
-253 EIKGSRFIKLVL
+253 KGSKFLQLIL
-265 AEVVIMVFTL
+265 AEIVIMVLTL
-275 VIGSRLASSQPP
+275 AIGSLLASSQPP
-287 ERESGLAVDRA
+287 IREAGLTTDRA
-298 LSIVGIKTPQ
+298 LSIVGVKMPSA
-308 QPTLSRILFGYEPDA
+308 PNLSRILFGYEPDA
-323 LMIGLLVLAVALYI
+323 FMIGLLIIAVALYI
-337 KGVMVLTKRGDK
+337 KGVIVLTKRGDK
-349 WPVGRT
+349 WPIGRT
-355 ISFAIGISTVDFAT
+355 ISFAIGISAVDFAT

-381 SWHMIAHMT
+381 SWHMVAHMT
-390 LGMIAPIAIVLSAP
+390 LGMIAPIAIVLGAP

-451 SLFLLYFTSLF
+451 SLFLLYFTSLY
-462 GTLMNT
+462 GKLMNT

-530 DSGYFASLQVP
+530 DSGYFAALQTP

-566 IALIATF
+566 IALVATF

-580 AREARRIDRSAERM
+580 AREARRIDRSVERM

-620 GKQVME
+620 GK

>member
-9 LLTVFNFTS
+9 LLTVFKFTS

-41 KVAQTNFELRKLA
+41 KVAQTNFQLRKLA

-79 SISEVLQPNILRS
+79 SISDVLQPNILRS

-120 NSISTGTFL
+120 NSIGTGTFL

-173 FALAFLAPDS
+173 FALAFLAPGT
-183 RAIAVPRFSVL
+183 RAVAVPRFSVL

-214 NFKEAWSSNYANL
+214 NFKEAWNSSYTYL
-227 VLAKVLLTAGLIA
+227 VLAKVLLTAGLIVM
-240 IGYLHRKNLKNLT
+240 GYLHRKNLKNLT
-253 EIKGSRFIKLVL
+253 ELKGSRFLKLVL
-265 AEVVIMVFTL
+265 AEVVIMVLTL
-275 VIGSRLASSQPP
+275 VIGSRLASTQPP

-308 QPTLSRILFGYEPDA
+308 PPTLSRILFGYEPDA

-349 WPVGRT
+349 WPIGRT

-566 IALIATF
+566 IALVATF
-573 IMWTRDD
+573 IMWTRED

-607 KYLQELADRERRS
+607 NYLQELADRERRS
-620 GKQVME
+620 GK

>member
-1 MSQSLISG
+1 
-9 LLTVFNFTS
+9 
-18 ITSSFLLVGA
+18 
-28 LLAITFLTLDING
+28 
-41 KVAQTNFELRKLA
+41 
-54 AISSLIWMFSNITF
+54 
-68 IVLTLANILNS
+68 
-79 SISEVLQPNILRS
+79 
-92 FLTQV
+92 
-97 PLGQYLFVQLLLSIL
+97 
-112 ISIIIPRF
+112 
-120 NSISTGTFL
+120 
-129 LLATLLAIVVPVFQ
+129 LLAIVIPVFQ
-143 SHSASSGSHLM
+143 SHSASSGSHSM
-154 AIGSLAI
+154 AIGSLSI

-173 FALAFLAPDS
+173 FALAFLTPENRVA
-183 RAIAVPRFSVL
+183 AVPRFSAL
-194 ALWAAIGV
+194 ALWAAIAV
-202 VVSGSVNAFIRL
+202 VISGSVNAFIRL
-214 NFKEAWSSNYANL
+214 DFKEAWTSSYAYL
-227 VLAKVLLTAGLIA
+227 VIAKVFLTAGLVV
-240 IGYLHRKNLKNLT
+240 IGYLHRKNLKKLA
-253 EIKGSRFIKLVL
+253 EIKGSKFLQLIL
-265 AEVVIMVFTL
+265 AEVVIMTVTL
-275 VIGSRLASSQPP
+275 AIGSLLASSQPP
-287 ERESGLAVDRA
+287 VRETGLSADRA
-298 LSIVGIKTPQ
+298 LSIVGVKMP
-308 QPTLSRILFGYEPDA
+308 PAPNLSRIFFGYEPDA
-323 LMIGLLVLAVALYI
+323 LMIGLLVIAVALYI

-349 WPVGRT
+349 WPIGRT
-355 ISFAIGISTVDFAT
+355 ISFAIGISAIDFAT

-381 SWHMIAHMT
+381 SWHMVAHMT
-390 LGMIAPIAIVLSAP
+390 LSMIAPIAIVLGAP

-462 GTLMNT
+462 GKLMNT

-530 DSGYFASLQVP
+530 DSGYFAALQTP

-580 AREARRIDRSAERM
+580 AREARRIDRSVERM

-620 GKQVME
+620 GK